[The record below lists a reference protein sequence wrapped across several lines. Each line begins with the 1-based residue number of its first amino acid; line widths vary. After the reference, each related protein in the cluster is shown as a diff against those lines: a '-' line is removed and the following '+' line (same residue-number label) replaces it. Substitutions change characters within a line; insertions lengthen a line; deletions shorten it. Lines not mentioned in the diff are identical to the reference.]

1 MMDSLRRRRP
11 PHATVV
17 AYLALFVA
25 LGGSSYAAVQLPSG
39 SVGTKQLK
47 KDAVTSAKVKPGSL
61 LLSDVKASQRE
72 LLRGPQGVPGAQ
84 GPQGPQGPQ
93 GVQGAKGDPGVTGAA
108 GTARAA
114 ATVDSTTVPAFI
126 GTPKGFT
133 AVTRPALADTGVYC
147 LTPSAG
153 VPVVASHAVASPEF
167 GTSSGDDLFVA
178 PLAQV
183 NQCPAGTLE
192 VQTYDLGGPD
202 PGNPEQSND
211 VSFSV
216 IIP

>member
-1 MMDSLRRRRP
+1 
-11 PHATVV
+11 VV

-25 LGGSSYAAVQLPSG
+25 LGGSSYAALQLPKG

-61 LLSDVKASQRE
+61 LLNDFKSSQRE
-72 LLRGPQGVPGAQ
+72 LLRGPQGAPGT
-84 GPQGPQGPQ
+84 QGPQ
-93 GVQGAKGDPGVTGAA
+93 GVRGAQGVQGVQGVQGTKGDAGVAGAD
-108 GTARAA
+108 GSARAA
-114 ATVDSTTVPAFI
+114 ATVSNATIPAFI

-133 AVTRPALADTGVYC
+133 AVARPAGVATGVYC

-153 VPVVASHAVASPEF
+153 VPVVASHAVASVEL
-167 GTSSGDDLFVA
+167 GASSGDDLFVFPWA
-178 PLAQV
+178 EV

-202 PGNPEQSND
+202 PGDPEPSND
-211 VSFSV
+211 VAFSV